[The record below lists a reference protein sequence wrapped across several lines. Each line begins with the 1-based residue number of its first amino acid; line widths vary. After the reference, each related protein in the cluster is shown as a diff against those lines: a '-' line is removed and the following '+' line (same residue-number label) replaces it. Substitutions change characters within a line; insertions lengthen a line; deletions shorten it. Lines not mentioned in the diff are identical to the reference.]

1 MNLPTESSLEKSLN
15 QLSPEIPTALRDR
28 MMFAAGQ
35 QAAKQQVKRTVMLT
49 AFASCL
55 VTLTAS
61 WGINITSSRF
71 NSENHNSN
79 QLVKDESPT
88 VIESQADGTSLN
100 VIPQQRQADLSRESN
115 IATTRS
121 FKWLEQNASFSPNQ
135 VSFQSVSDVQVLTPR
150 TSLEL

>member
-1 MNLPTESSLEKSLN
+1 MNLPTESSLEQSLN
-15 QLSPEIPTALRDR
+15 KLSPELPTALRDR

-35 QAAKQQVKRTVMLT
+35 QAAKQQAKRTVMLT

-55 VTLTAS
+55 ITLTAN
-61 WGINITSSRF
+61 WGVNITSSGF
-71 NSENHNSN
+71 NSENPSLN
-79 QLVKDESPT
+79 QIVKETSPT
-88 VIESQADGTSLN
+88 SIESRSDGISPD
-100 VIPQQRQADLSRESN
+100 VIPQQLQADLSRESN

-121 FKWLEQNASFSPNQ
+121 FKWLEQNASLNQNQ

>member
-1 MNLPTESSLEKSLN
+1 MNLPTESSLEQSLN

-35 QAAKQQVKRTVMLT
+35 QAAKQQAKRAVMLT

-55 VTLTAS
+55 ITLTAS
-61 WGINITSSRF
+61 WGINSTSSRF
-71 NSENHNSN
+71 SRENSSLN
-79 QLVKDESPT
+79 QIVKDDSPT
-88 VIESQADGTSLN
+88 AIESQADGTSPN
-100 VIPQQRQADLSRESN
+100 AIPQQLQADLSRQFN

-121 FKWLEQNASFSPNQ
+121 FKWLEQNGSLNPNQ